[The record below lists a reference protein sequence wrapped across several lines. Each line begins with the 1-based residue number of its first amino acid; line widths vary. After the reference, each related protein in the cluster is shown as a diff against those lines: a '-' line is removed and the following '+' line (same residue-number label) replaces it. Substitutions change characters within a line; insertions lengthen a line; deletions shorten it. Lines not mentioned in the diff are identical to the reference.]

1 MQGSHRLGK
10 RNSSRRSLTTMALVA
25 TIAMVLSIVPNVAF
39 APPASAAVCAGGIV
53 NVVAHEDDDLL
64 FQSPDLLN
72 DISAGRC
79 VRTLFVTAGDA
90 GLGDFYWAEREDGAE
105 AAYAW
110 MAGVANSW
118 TTSTMTAAGKNL
130 RVRTLNGANVSLVF
144 MRLPDG
150 FPLGGGSAM
159 RGYQSVK
166 RLLEGSINTITAV
179 DGSNSY
185 TASSL
190 RNTVL
195 DVFRISNAA
204 SVRAQ
209 DYAHGYGFSGG
220 GYTDHYDHLST
231 SYVAKDASDAYAASH
246 RASAYMGYPISGQ
259 PVNVSGTLLTRKTNA
274 FSVYNQYDQDPSL
287 PDYQSKGWLNR
298 QVLTN
303 SIGPTVVAHAG
314 IDQTTGVGA
323 TVTLDASGSV
333 ATGTMSYLW
342 TQTSG
347 APVTLSGATSVRPT
361 FVPPSVGSYTFQVR
375 VTNGST
381 SATDLVTVSVVS
393 SITSNVAR
401 QAGVVVTASSQ
412 SSGQGAAQVV
422 DGDPT
427 GYPGD
432 STKEWATVGGRVGSW
447 VKLTWPQPVVTN
459 QVVLYDRPNADDQVL
474 SGVLTFSDGSTVN
487 VGALE
492 NFGSGTTVTFSPRA
506 TTSIQFTVNSVAST
520 TVNVGLAEFEVYG
533 GLDKAPTANAG
544 PDQAVT
550 AGAVVTLDGSGSSD
564 PDAGTTLT
572 YAWAQTS
579 GPASVVLSSS
589 SVVKP
594 SFTSSQAGAYVFTL
608 TVSDGV
614 LTATDTVV
622 VTVSGGVPAVAPT
635 ANAGVDQSVVV
646 GSQVTLDGSGS
657 VNPNVG
663 ATLTYA
669 WSLVSGPAVSL
680 SSSSVVKPTFT
691 AGLVGTYV
699 FGLSVTSGGLT
710 SVVDT
715 VAITVSSAP
724 PVNQPP
730 TASAGVDQ
738 SVAVGASVVL
748 DGSGSSDP
756 DPGTT
761 LTYAWVKT
769 SGPAVSL
776 SNPSVVKP
784 TFAATVAGTYVWSLT
799 VSDGSLT
806 SAVDTVTVTVLAS
819 PTADAGVDQAVT
831 TGTVVTLDGS
841 GSLNPNVGTSL
852 TYAWVKTSGPAVS
865 LSSSSVVKPT
875 FTASAVGTYVFELR
889 VSVGSVVTSTADVVT
904 VTVSDAAIVA
914 PTANAGVDQ
923 SVVVGSQVTLDG
935 SGSVNPN
942 VGATLT
948 YAWSL
953 VSGPAVSL
961 SSSSVVKPTFT
972 AGLVGTYVFGLSVTS
987 GGLTSV
993 VDTVAITVSSAPPVN
1008 QPPTASAGV
1017 DQSVAVGASVVLDG
1031 SGSSDPDPGTTLT
1044 YAWVKTSGPAVSLS
1058 NPSVVKPTFAATV
1071 AGTYVWSLTV
1081 SDGSL
1086 TSAVDTVTVTVLAS
1100 PTADAGVDQAVTT
1113 GTVVTLDGSG
1123 SLNPNVGTSL
1133 TYAWV
1138 KTSGPAVSLSSS
1150 SVVKPTFT
1158 ASAVGTYVFEL
1169 RVSVGS
1175 VVTSTADVVTV
1186 TVSDAA
1192 IVAPTANAGVD
1203 LSVTPNTSVTL
1214 DGSGSL
1220 NPNSGATLAYAW
1232 SQTSGPATSLS
1243 DAQAVKPTFT
1253 ATSTGTYRF
1262 LLTVSIGNLTST
1274 DSVDVIVT
1282 APQVI
1287 NVARASGVTVTASS
1301 QNTSTAQTAVK
1312 AVDGSV
1318 LGYPTDSTKEWATAG
1333 GKAGS
1338 WIQLTWAAPVT
1349 LSRVVLYDRPNTG
1362 DQVTSGTLLFSD
1374 GTSVPVTSLTNAG
1387 SATTFTFAARTVTSV
1402 RLRIDA
1408 VSAATANVGLAEFEA
1423 WGYPGSTSVNRA
1435 PTAQAGPDQTV
1446 TAGTKVTLDG
1456 SSSSDPDPATTLTY
1470 AWSKTSGPAVTLTGA
1485 ATSKPTFTPTA
1496 AGSYEFTLLVSDGVL
1511 SSSDTVVVT
1520 VDPAPNQAPT
1530 AVVNNQAAT
1539 VNTLVTLDGS
1549 RSSDPEGGPLTY
1561 AWIVKSG
1568 PATVLTN
1575 SATSKATFTPS
1586 SIGTYVFTLTV
1597 TDSGGLTGSA
1607 DTTVTVT
1614 SVPPSIINVAR
1625 ASGVTVTAS
1634 SQNTSTAQTAV
1645 KAVDGSVLGYP
1656 TDSTKEWA
1664 TAGGKAGSWI
1674 QLTWAAPVTLS
1685 RVVLYDRPNTGDQ
1698 VTSGTLLFS
1707 DGTSVPVTSLTNAG
1721 SATTFTFAARTV
1733 TSVRLRIDA
1742 VSAATANVG
1751 LAEFEAWG
1759 YAAP

>member
-159 RGYQSVK
+159 RGYQSIK

-622 VTVSGGVPAVAPT
+622 VTVSGGVPAV
-635 ANAGVDQSVVV
+635 S
-646 GSQVTLDGSGS
+646 
-657 VNPNVG
+657 
-663 ATLTYA
+663 
-669 WSLVSGPAVSL
+669 
-680 SSSSVVKPTFT
+680 
-691 AGLVGTYV
+691 
-699 FGLSVTSGGLT
+699 
-710 SVVDT
+710 
-715 VAITVSSAP
+715 
-724 PVNQPP
+724 
-730 TASAGVDQ
+730 
-738 SVAVGASVVL
+738 
-748 DGSGSSDP
+748 
-756 DPGTT
+756 
-761 LTYAWVKT
+761 
-769 SGPAVSL
+769 
-776 SNPSVVKP
+776 
-784 TFAATVAGTYVWSLT
+784 
-799 VSDGSLT
+799 
-806 SAVDTVTVTVLAS
+806 
-819 PTADAGVDQAVT
+819 
-831 TGTVVTLDGS
+831 
-841 GSLNPNVGTSL
+841 
-852 TYAWVKTSGPAVS
+852 
-865 LSSSSVVKPT
+865 
-875 FTASAVGTYVFELR
+875 
-889 VSVGSVVTSTADVVT
+889 
-904 VTVSDAAIVA
+904 

-1423 WGYPGSTSVNRA
+1423 WGY
-1435 PTAQAGPDQTV
+1435 
-1446 TAGTKVTLDG
+1446 
-1456 SSSSDPDPATTLTY
+1456 
-1470 AWSKTSGPAVTLTGA
+1470 
-1485 ATSKPTFTPTA
+1485 
-1496 AGSYEFTLLVSDGVL
+1496 
-1511 SSSDTVVVT
+1511 
-1520 VDPAPNQAPT
+1520 
-1530 AVVNNQAAT
+1530 
-1539 VNTLVTLDGS
+1539 
-1549 RSSDPEGGPLTY
+1549 
-1561 AWIVKSG
+1561 
-1568 PATVLTN
+1568 
-1575 SATSKATFTPS
+1575 
-1586 SIGTYVFTLTV
+1586 
-1597 TDSGGLTGSA
+1597 
-1607 DTTVTVT
+1607 
-1614 SVPPSIINVAR
+1614 
-1625 ASGVTVTAS
+1625 
-1634 SQNTSTAQTAV
+1634 
-1645 KAVDGSVLGYP
+1645 
-1656 TDSTKEWA
+1656 
-1664 TAGGKAGSWI
+1664 
-1674 QLTWAAPVTLS
+1674 AAP
-1685 RVVLYDRPNTGDQ
+1685 
-1698 VTSGTLLFS
+1698 
-1707 DGTSVPVTSLTNAG
+1707 
-1721 SATTFTFAARTV
+1721 
-1733 TSVRLRIDA
+1733 
-1742 VSAATANVG
+1742 
-1751 LAEFEAWG
+1751 
-1759 YAAP
+1759 